1 MGGMVLLGAMEPP
14 QDPLPPTPSPLPA
27 ETRPEEPGF
36 ALSRD
41 RLTLADLLSRASEA
55 WSKDLGTWVLAML
68 LYWLLGFG
76 IPAGLGV
83 VWGFFSTIQETSG
96 DAGPAFH
103 AIDAVVRVVLQV
115 VQLVL
120 SAIFTLGMWAMA
132 VRGLH
137 RRRTTIAVL
146 FSQLSKIWKYILQS
160 LAVMLAAVLI
170 VLPIVVIIFL
180 AFIGPVSLD
189 TPMSEI
195 MDDAGRP
202 FGIAALVLLP
212 LYVYLA
218 TGIVFMQAELAFN
231 DDAGPVEA
239 IVYSW
244 RIARGKRWR
253 IIGVGL
259 VSGLI
264 WLGSAMLCGIGL
276 LFGAPFALLLFGA
289 LYLGLRNGAD
299 VPSANTGT
307 TLGRHY

>member
-1 MGGMVLLGAMEPP
+1 MKGMVLLSAMEPP
-14 QDPLPPTPSPLPA
+14 QDRLTPVPA
-27 ETRPEEPGF
+27 EPRPAEPGF
-36 ALSRD
+36 ALTRD
-41 RLTLADLLSRASEA
+41 RLSLADLLSRASEA

-76 IPAGLGV
+76 IPAGLGM

-96 DAGPAFH
+96 DAGAAFD

-115 VQLVL
+115 FQLVL

-137 RRRTTIAVL
+137 RRRTTVAVL

-160 LAVMLAAVLI
+160 LAVIAAAVLI

-202 FGIAALVLLP
+202 LGIAALVLLP

-253 IIGVGL
+253 IIGIGL

-289 LYLGLRNGAD
+289 LYLALRNGAD
-299 VPSANTGT
+299 VPPANTAT
-307 TLGRHY
+307 TLGRRY